1 MKFTEAGEPYYVDH
15 VSKKTQWQHPA
26 ITGPQ
31 VTEMV
36 TLFNILIKQIL
47 KKLMGVLSYLCCKDI
62 SIPCLCSN
70 LKTLDR
76 KL

>member
-36 TLFNILIKQIL
+36 TLKKQIL
-47 KKLMGVLSYLCCKDI
+47 KLLMGVLSYLCCKDI

>member
-36 TLFNILIKQIL
+36 TLIKLML
-47 KKLMGVLSYLCCKDI
+47 KLLMGVLSYLCCKDI

>member
-36 TLFNILIKQIL
+36 TLIKLML
-47 KKLMGVLSYLCCKDI
+47 KLLMGVLSYLCCKDI

-70 LKTLDR
+70 LKTLER

>member
-31 VTEMV
+31 VSEMV
-36 TLFNILIKQIL
+36 TLKKQIL
-47 KKLMGVLSYLCCKDI
+47 KLLIPKSDVFYL
-62 SIPCLCSN
+62 LGN
-70 LKTLDR
+70 LKEL
-76 KL
+76 